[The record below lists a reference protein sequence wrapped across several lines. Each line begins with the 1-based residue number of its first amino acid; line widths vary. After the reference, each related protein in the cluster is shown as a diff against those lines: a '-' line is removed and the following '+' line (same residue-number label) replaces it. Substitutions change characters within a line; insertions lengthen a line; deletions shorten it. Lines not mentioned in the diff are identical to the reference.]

1 MSEHDIKSAQE
12 VISDFVKSL
21 SDDADLDADTVAVIT
36 SLYGEDKLSKT
47 NLLRALEDHRS
58 AALVPDPQPLTKGST
73 SDD

>member
-21 SDDADLDADTVAVIT
+21 SDDANLDADTVAVIT

-47 NLLRALEDHRS
+47 NLLRALEGRRS
-58 AALVPDPQPLTKGST
+58 AALVPDPQPLTKGNT
-73 SDD
+73 PDD

>member
-21 SDDADLDADTVAVIT
+21 SDDANLDADTVAVIT

-47 NLLRALEDHRS
+47 NLLRAL
-58 AALVPDPQPLTKGST
+58 
-73 SDD
+73 